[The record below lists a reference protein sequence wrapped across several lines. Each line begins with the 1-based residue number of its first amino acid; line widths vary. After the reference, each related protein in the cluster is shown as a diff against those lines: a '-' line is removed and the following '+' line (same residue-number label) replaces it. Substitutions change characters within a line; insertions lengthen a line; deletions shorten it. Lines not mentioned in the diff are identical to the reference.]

1 MIIPLVSFYNPGK
14 NQKNMFSGVQKETNG
29 KEWVSCVLFLQIF
42 QKLPLGLFCKKR
54 CSKKFRKIRGKTPVP
69 ESLF

>member
-1 MIIPLVSFYNPGK
+1 
-14 NQKNMFSGVQKETNG
+14 MFSGVQKETNG

-69 ESLF
+69 ESIF